1 MTANCSIDRGSFSSY
16 LRLLRCKDTNMVSIV
31 SSGWADYLR
40 QLSSKFISPSMNKL
54 FKIGSQSFYQFFELK
69 CIAKIAICSI
79 HL

>member
-1 MTANCSIDRGSFSSY
+1 
-16 LRLLRCKDTNMVSIV
+16 MVSIV